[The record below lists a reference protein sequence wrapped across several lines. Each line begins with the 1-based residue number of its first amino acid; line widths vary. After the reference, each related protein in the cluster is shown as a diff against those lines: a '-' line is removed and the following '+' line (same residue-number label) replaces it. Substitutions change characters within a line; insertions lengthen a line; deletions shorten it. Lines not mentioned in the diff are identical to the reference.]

1 MKLEIG
7 TNFKFSKLAR
17 RANKLTSKY
26 VDRTKRHIVNT
37 AKRIIDS
44 KKLKPLSEKTIDNRK
59 RGRGWGGVKVAP
71 TSDDTPLKH
80 TGKLYNSLKVTEEG
94 IEGVGYALRH
104 QLGQGVPE
112 RKFFPVTITG
122 KRGLLERLFTSS
134 PEVKQSS
141 EVIKFQKKLTQRL
154 IKDMN
159 KAMKK

>member
-7 TNFKFSKLAR
+7 TNFKFSKLKR
-17 RANKLTSKY
+17 RINKLTDKY
-26 VDRTKRHIVNT
+26 VDRTKHHIVNT

-44 KKLKPLSEKTIDNRK
+44 KKLDKLSDFTMKNRE
-59 RGRGWGGVKVAP
+59 RGIGWGGAKVPP

-104 QLGQGVPE
+104 QFGQGVPE
-112 RKFFPVTITG
+112 RKFFPVTISG
-122 KRGLLERLFTSS
+122 KRGLLERLFTSP
-134 PEVKQSS
+134 PEVKQSK